1 MENYYLDWSE
11 LTKRVY
17 ITNGKKKKDVTEWF
31 DKIVAERQVKNLNIP
46 DVMAMLPSDE
56 KLEDILMDGYE
67 MNEKNKE
74 RMKVG
79 KCVRDKCA
87 EMLVGN

>member
-1 MENYYLDWSE
+1 MKSTGLFNAEGKE
-11 LTKRVY
+11 LS
-17 ITNGKKKKDVTEWF
+17 I
-31 DKIVAERQVKNLNIP
+31 A

-74 RMKVG
+74 RMKAG
-79 KCVRDKCA
+79 KYVRDKCA